1 MFTSDIT
8 AFHTLPRVPLATIDA
23 IVSARLG
30 TTRVKGNAK
39 PAVFNR
45 QIAMYLAKHVGG
57 WSTTAI
63 GKFYNGRH
71 HTTVL
76 WALRRIGSLRAEHPS
91 IEAILVSLT
100 QEIQCRHLQRQR
112 ECMPGLSGV
121 TERQL
126 LSTGLDDQFL
136 ELLTDQ
142 IVHRLKSRGAQ

>member
-23 IVSARLG
+23 IASARLG

-57 WSTTAI
+57 CSTTAI

-76 WALRRIGSLRAEHPS
+76 WASVVSAHCGQNTRALRRSSFP
-91 IEAILVSLT
+91 
-100 QEIQCRHLQRQR
+100 
-112 ECMPGLSGV
+112 
-121 TERQL
+121 
-126 LSTGLDDQFL
+126 
-136 ELLTDQ
+136 
-142 IVHRLKSRGAQ
+142 